1 MEWHWDVIGFSLTR
15 STAPTA
21 AVILEMAGIQEC
33 WGYDDFDLDD
43 DVFVCLE
50 DAIRKKEESYFGN
63 PKHYVLFSGAAVGS
77 DTYWQKLGAKYG
89 VRVKAFSFKTH
100 GRKACGR
107 VVLSDEL
114 LQQADEFLHMA
125 NKTLKRRFPTGK
137 SYVNNLLRRNWHQV
151 KDTSAVFAIG
161 KISVHGNTVEGG
173 TGWAVQMAVDA
184 RKPVYVFDIV
194 SNGWKMYDYG
204 GKKFSR
210 FKTVPRLSLNFT
222 GIGTRALP
230 ENGKAAIEKVF
241 QETFGKLPR

>member
-1 MEWHWDVIGFSLTR
+1 
-15 STAPTA
+15 
-21 AVILEMAGIQEC
+21 MADIQQC
-33 WGYDDFDLDD
+33 WSYDDFDLDD
-43 DVFVCLE
+43 DVFVSLE
-50 DAIRKKEESYFGN
+50 ETIRKQEENYFGN
-63 PKHYVLFSGAAVGS
+63 PKHYMLFSGAAMGS

-100 GRKACGR
+100 NRKACDR
-107 VVLSDEL
+107 VVLSDEQ
-114 LQQADEFLHMA
+114 LQQADDSLHMA

-137 SYVNNLLRRNWHQV
+137 AYVNNLLRRNWHQV

-161 KISVHGNTVEGG
+161 KISVHGNIVEGG

-194 SNGWKMYDYG
+194 SSGWKIYDYG
-204 GKKFSR
+204 KKKFLS

-222 GIGTRALP
+222 GIGTRPLP